1 MQNDSAISQDEYD
14 SYDKNEAVKNRTIE
28 LYDKLPMTSLE
39 DRKACTDIRDEIIEI
54 NYPYFTYLAKKLY
67 VDNPVVTFEDKLQ
80 TILSNFCILWP
91 EWRFPKINKYGQ
103 YRDYKNLSFAVFF
116 KPRLFE
122 LSRRELNVIK
132 YSLRRTLC
140 SKAAN
145 MLNKDKWAD
154 VTKEDIA
161 KLDLPQNELDILE
174 RIFNNR
180 YTKDIDKPETG
191 SVMKSTQL
199 AVDTME
205 DLYTENYDSV
215 VDLIV
220 HEMIEQESK
229 LSDSHLLKMSNLYTI
244 PYDELLKARPL
255 GEAKLKQKL
264 EDAINLQSA
273 FECDTSY
280 YDEEDE
286 E

>member
-1 MQNDSAISQDEYD
+1 MQNDVEYD
-14 SYDKNEAVKNRTIE
+14 SYDKNETIKNRTIE

-39 DRKACTDIRDEIIEI
+39 DRKACTDIRDEIIEL
-54 NYPYFTYLAKKLY
+54 NYPYFVYLAKKLY
-67 VDNPVVTFEDKLQ
+67 VDNPSITFEDKLQ

-103 YRDYKNLSFAVFF
+103 YRDYKNLSFGVFF

-132 YSLRRTLC
+132 YSLRRSLC
-140 SKAAN
+140 SKAAS
-145 MLNKDKWAD
+145 MLNKSKWSD

-161 KLDLPQNELDILE
+161 KLDLPQNEIDILE

-191 SVMKSTQL
+191 GTIKTTQL
-199 AVDTME
+199 TIDTVE
-205 DLYTENYDSV
+205 DLYTENYDSA

-229 LSDSHLLKMSNLYTI
+229 LSDSHLLKMANLYTI

-264 EDAINLQSA
+264 EDAINLQSV
-273 FECDTSY
+273 FEYDTSY
-280 YDEEDE
+280 YEDE
-286 E
+286 DEG

>member
-1 MQNDSAISQDEYD
+1 MAQEVDKEFESF
-14 SYDKNEAVKNRTIE
+14 DKNNFVKTRTIE

-39 DRKACTDIRDEIIEI
+39 DRQACTEIRDEIIEL
-54 NYPYFTYLAKKLY
+54 NYPFFKYLAKKLY
-67 VDNPVVTFEDKLQ
+67 VDNPVVTYEDKLQ

-103 YRDYKNLSFAVFF
+103 YKEYKNLSFAVFF

-122 LSRRELNVIK
+122 TSRRELNVIK
-132 YSLRRTLC
+132 YSLRRSLC
-140 SKAAN
+140 TKAAN
-145 MLNKDKWAD
+145 LLNKEKWAD

-161 KLDLPQNELDILE
+161 NLDLPQNEISILE

-191 SVMKSTQL
+191 TIVKTTQL
-199 AVDTME
+199 TVDTVE
-205 DLYTENYDSV
+205 ELYTENYDSV

-244 PYDELLKARPL
+244 PYDELVKARPL
-255 GEAKLKQKL
+255 GEAKLKHKL
-264 EDAINLQSA
+264 EDAINLQST
-273 FECDTSY
+273 FEYDADY
-280 YDEEDE
+280 YEGEDE